1 MLMKRFFI
9 LSLLFVSTLVFASN
23 DRLDLIHADKN
34 TGKKIGSEQLRI
46 LSGNVHFVQDTL
58 SMFCD
63 EAVFYE
69 IQEKLEFRG
78 NVLIDNRQRKIRAD
92 KIVYYPKTKLAVCT
106 GKVKITGENDSLYAE
121 HFTYNFE
128 HKDASGRKN
137 LYILD
142 RTNNVQI
149 WGDRGVYDQNKNY
162 SMVEQN
168 ARLMKIDT
176 ASSDTLIIKGRRL
189 EYFDVEDNR
198 RAVVQDSV
206 IILQGGLKAQCDS
219 AVYYPDLNIGWLKM
233 KPIAWYEN
241 NELSGVEM
249 KVHFDSLKV
258 RDIYVY
264 GDGIAKSLAD
274 SAKGRYNE
282 LKGKSIEFQIEND
295 KPKTIIA
302 RDNAISL
309 YYLKEKENDQGSNF
323 ATSDSIFIHFKNGE
337 LDSINIIGGSEG
349 IFYPENYKGEM
360 GFE

>member
-1 MLMKRFFI
+1 MSMTRFWLFGLFI
-9 LSLLFVSTLVFASN
+9 LSTLVFASN

-34 TGKKIGSEQLRI
+34 IGKKTGNEQLRI

-58 SMFCD
+58 NMFCD
-63 EAVFYE
+63 EAIFYE
-69 IQEKLEFRG
+69 TREKLEFKG
-78 NVLIDNRQRKIRAD
+78 NVVIDNRERKIRAD
-92 KIVYYPKTKLAVCT
+92 KIVYYPNTKLAVCT
-106 GKVKITGENDSLYAE
+106 GNVKITGEKDSLYSE
-121 HFTYNFE
+121 YFTYNFE
-128 HKDASGRKN
+128 SKDASGRDN
-137 LYILD
+137 LYIFD
-142 RTNNVQI
+142 RENNVQI
-149 WGDRGVYDQNKNY
+149 WGHRGVFDKNRNY

-176 ASSDTLIIKGRRL
+176 AASDTLIIKGRIL

-198 RAVVQDSV
+198 RAVARDSV
-206 IILQGGLKAQCDS
+206 TILQGGLKAQCDS
-219 AVYYPDLNIGWLKM
+219 AVYFPDQEIGWLKI
-233 KPIAWYEN
+233 KPMAWYEN
-241 NELSGVEM
+241 NELSGIEM
-249 KVHFDSLKV
+249 KVQFDSLKI
-258 RDIYVY
+258 RDIFVY

-274 SAKGRYNE
+274 SVNGKYNE

-349 IFYPENYKGEM
+349 IFYPENYKGEKE
-360 GFE
+360 FE